1 MIDGDDRKNTNVILN
16 RLRNVV
22 EETESEEMKIRLV
35 CMIADLAIC
44 AAPNIKL
51 SKDLL
56 DTASQD
62 LESLISDDSPIA
74 EMFAD
79 LLKYVAVFIDA
90 SKSSSS
96 RKSMPLKH
104 LVATIEKLPSEPD
117 LLESHLERR
126 EKQGKALAELRRL
139 LSNGESSR
147 AQLDKLLVSVIDTLG
162 SGRRRPVVETE
173 TISSRS
179 SNATSSTRETKSTE
193 YLLRFLRY
201 LVEVGSQI
209 RSAGLDSPD
218 IVSVLRKEPWHMVA
232 DVVFK
237 HNGWKQARSLAE
249 LMQLDLVKIILRAS
263 STASLVGEE
272 KENIDYEGHE
282 MSMSVVEFLSS
293 LEGRAALQHQ
303 SLLAALSCVLRVTN
317 ERIGCNFVS
326 YALKRKHRSS
336 SSQQTRTNNM
346 YISKTQIQEHPPSR
360 FFIDGF
366 GSLKVSRLHIS

>member
-1 MIDGDDRKNTNVILN
+1 MKDKNTNDILN
-16 RLRNVV
+16 RLRDVTKERTKS
-22 EETESEEMKIRLV
+22 EETKIRLV

-44 AAPNIKL
+44 AAPNTKL

-56 DTASQD
+56 DTASRD
-62 LESLISDDSPIA
+62 LESLMKDSPMA

-139 LSNGESSR
+139 LSHGESSR

-162 SGRRRPVVETE
+162 SGRRRP
-173 TISSRS
+173 
-179 SNATSSTRETKSTE
+179 SSTGTTMTATPKTTTIDNNTTTTATTTNKETE

-237 HNGWKQARSLAE
+237 HNGWKQARNLAE

-263 STASLVGEE
+263 RVAATTVVTSEEE
-272 KENIDYEGHE
+272 KEEEEEEEKKKEKKNYYEGHE
-282 MSMSVVEFLSS
+282 ISMSVVEFLSS
-293 LEGRAALQHQ
+293 LETNKN
-303 SLLAALSCVLRVTN
+303 SLLAALSCVLRNTN
-317 ERIGCNFVS
+317 ERIGCSFVS
-326 YALKRKHRSS
+326 YALE
-336 SSQQTRTNNM
+336 RT
-346 YISKTQIQEHPPSR
+346 
-360 FFIDGF
+360 F
-366 GSLKVSRLHIS
+366 SLL